1 MAVGQHWLPLERF
14 PMLCILCNTLGTTL
28 IVDEVL
34 MLWEGF
40 TLNVNPKLLVTL
52 ADGVLNNWTLTR
64 VIRNSGI
71 ADSDARASTL
81 SI

>member
-1 MAVGQHWLPLERF
+1 
-14 PMLCILCNTLGTTL
+14 MLCILGNTLGTTL

-34 MLWEGF
+34 MLREGF
-40 TLNVNPKLLVTL
+40 TLKVSPKSLVTL
-52 ADGVLNNWTLTR
+52 ADGVLNNWTLTH

-81 SI
+81 SL